1 MSVKRYIICSVAA
14 LALVGCSVDHSNI
27 EEPGIPEP
35 GEGGNE
41 SPPRPTV
48 PLKKRP
54 IVPPSKLPRPRF
66 AEVLQSDE
74 GGFVVKLHPE
84 AGIATVTITECDGR
98 VTTYVIDNEAIELND
113 VSEYAFD
120 IAVEVDGV
128 VEVYTIME

>member
-14 LALVGCSVDHSNI
+14 LALVGCSVDYSNI
-27 EEPGIPEP
+27 EDPVIPEP
-35 GEGGNE
+35 GEGE
-41 SPPRPTV
+41 TEMPQRPTV

-54 IVPPSKLPRPRF
+54 IVPTSKLPRPRF

-74 GGFVVKLHPE
+74 GRFVVMLQPE
-84 AGIATVTITECDGR
+84 AGVATVTITECDGR
-98 VTTYVIDNEAIELND
+98 VTTYIIDNEVLELSD
-113 VSEYAFD
+113 VSEHAFD